1 MRLINLK
8 LLALLATGLLSG
20 CGTGVYKVEG
30 RVVWPNGAP
39 ATELNNSIILF
50 ENAAANTSA
59 QGQIKPDG
67 SFTLTTNTPD
77 DGALPGEHRVAI
89 IEVGRKPLGGPDAS
103 LMAPGAMDAR
113 FSDPNTSGLTAK
125 VEPGVNK
132 ITLTV
137 ERAAPANEK

>member
-1 MRLINLK
+1 MRLIC
-8 LLALLATGLLSG
+8 LATLILLLIGLFSG
-20 CGTGVYKVEG
+20 CGTGVYPVEG
-30 RVVWPNGAP
+30 RVVWSDGSPT
-39 ATELNNSIILF
+39 TELNNSIVLF

-113 FSDPNTSGLTAK
+113 FSDPNTSGLTAN

-137 ERAAPANEK
+137 ERAAPATDK